1 MKTTIRYGDEASS
14 EPAIEETK
22 YGPPQHSMRGG
33 DPEGGLYGAP
43 QHETD
48 VVVNAEPR
56 ESRVYRRYWEAAYD
70 ARPRFVPGRRTVV
83 SP

>member
-1 MKTTIRYGDEASS
+1 MKTTTRHGAEASS
-14 EPAIEETK
+14 EPAIEETQ
-22 YGPPQHSMRGG
+22 YGPAQHSMRGD
-33 DPEGGLYGAP
+33 DPERRLYGAP

-56 ESRVYRRYWEAAYD
+56 ESPVYQRYWATMYD
-70 ARPRFVPGRRTVV
+70 AHPRFVPGRRTVV